1 MPKYGNNG
9 NNGSCYYVLRTLC
22 YLSYLIITNKTLAYP
37 FCQWSSR
44 RVNISPNSHSKEVM
58 VLVVLILPNSKVCI
72 SHPFPLIIEVHF
84 RLIHFLFWKTTCFT
98 MFSRCQL
105 GAKNNYFLI
114 HCHKNKTKNPHK
126 LQLKYMSSN
135 YNSCKTT
142 NLTKNQQKIRTV

>member
-9 NNGSCYYVLRTLC
+9 NNGSCYLLIIYYVLRTLC
-22 YLSYLIITNKTLAYP
+22 YLSYLIITNKTLAHP

-44 RVNISPNSHSKEVM
+44 RVNILPNSHSKEVM

-84 RLIHFLFWKTTCFT
+84 RLIHFIFWKITCFT

-105 GAKNNYFLI
+105 GIKNNYFLI
-114 HCHKNKTKNPHK
+114 HCHKNKTKPPTNFSWNTWVQNK
-126 LQLKYMSSN
+126 TVVKQL
-135 YNSCKTT
+135 T
-142 NLTKNQQKIRTV
+142 